1 MTTHSKPSP
10 HAHGTEGVVVTQ
22 VSSTPL
28 TPFQM
33 VLGGLAL
40 VLLLWVAYRIGR
52 VILRLVA
59 GVLFL
64 GLLAFAIW
72 YLFIK

>member
-1 MTTHSKPSP
+1 MTVQAKPFTHSITS
-10 HAHGTEGVVVTQ
+10 VTR
-22 VSSTPL
+22 VSGPPL

-33 VLGGLAL
+33 TIAAVCL
-40 VLLLWVAYRIGR
+40 VLLLWVAYRIGK

-64 GLLAFAIW
+64 GLLVFGIW